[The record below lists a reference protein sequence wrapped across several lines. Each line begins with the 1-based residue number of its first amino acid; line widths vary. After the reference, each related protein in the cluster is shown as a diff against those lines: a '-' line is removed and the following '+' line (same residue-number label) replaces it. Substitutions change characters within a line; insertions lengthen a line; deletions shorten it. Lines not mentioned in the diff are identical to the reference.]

1 MSVAFGV
8 VPSAWRTAIIT
19 PVPKCTP
26 VNQVSDLRPI
36 SVMPILSRI
45 VERLIVR
52 DHIFPA
58 IPTNVILDQYGFKP
72 SGSTTAALVDLTH
85 KISIMLEDN
94 KYVRCLLID
103 FSKTF
108 DSVDHLT
115 LVSKLKALNIADNII
130 QWVVQF
136 LTDRNQ
142 FVKVGE
148 MWSFTKLINRS
159 IVQGSGIGPT
169 LFIICIADLR
179 PTGSRII

>member
-1 MSVAFGV
+1 MPVASGV
-8 VPSAWRTAIIT
+8 EPSAWRTAIIT

-26 VNQVSDLRPI
+26 VNEVSDLRPI
-36 SVMPILSRI
+36 SVTPILLLI

-52 DHIFPA
+52 DQIFPA
-58 IPTNVILDQYGFKP
+58 IPTNEILDQYGFKP
-72 SGSTTAALVDLTH
+72 SGSTTEALVDSTH
-85 KISIMLEDN
+85 TISNMLEGN
-94 KYVRCLLID
+94 NYVRCLLID
-103 FSKTF
+103 FSKAF
-108 DSVDHLT
+108 DSIDNLT

-169 LFIICIADLR
+169 LFIICIAYLR
-179 PTGSRII
+179 PT